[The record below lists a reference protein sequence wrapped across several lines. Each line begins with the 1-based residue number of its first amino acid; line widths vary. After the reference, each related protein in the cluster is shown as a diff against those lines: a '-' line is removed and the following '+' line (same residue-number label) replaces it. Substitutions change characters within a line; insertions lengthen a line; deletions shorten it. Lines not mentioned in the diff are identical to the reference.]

1 MHSRKKE
8 LDLSYI
14 IPKVPIFDAASR
26 GMPRNYAVASGRGL
40 LDDDAQ
46 GHGLDRG
53 RARGT
58 YALERYMET
67 GSAIPASANN
77 DRGLEAVMSTMMK
90 ARNLDCTVDRV
101 ADPPPELHPILYAI
115 RCDCEIFSAD
125 LHSLFVE
132 AGGKGT
138 GLIASVKFFATLK
151 GHTRHPLTREV
162 IALISAHYG
171 VSWLEVRSEFENM
184 AWKDFCADVQ
194 RTVRADGGPRD
205 FVLDV

>member
-1 MHSRKKE
+1 
-8 LDLSYI
+8 
-14 IPKVPIFDAASR
+14 
-26 GMPRNYAVASGRGL
+26 MPRNYAVASGRGL

-67 GSAIPASANN
+67 GSAIPASVKN

-115 RCDCEIFSAD
+115 RCDCEIFSAN

-138 GLIASVKFFATLK
+138 GLIPSVKFFATLK

-171 VSWLEVRSEFENM
+171 VSWLEVRSEYENM

-194 RTVRADGGPRD
+194 RTVRCEHGGPRD
-205 FVLDV
+205 FVLLDV